1 MSVFLLQLRSLLDGA
16 EITAAAERSRSFRA
30 IFPLK
35 HQIVSRSAA
44 LADNMLA
51 YSCAQSIGRCIV
63 IVHLVAHFL
72 CLKGIRSTAL
82 NISLTL

>member
-1 MSVFLLQLRSLLDGA
+1 MNVFLLQLRSLLDGA

-44 LADNMLA
+44 L
-51 YSCAQSIGRCIV
+51 CRV
-63 IVHLVAHFL
+63 P
-72 CLKGIRSTAL
+72 GIRGAIGGLPNLLRPPVAPLITG
-82 NISLTL
+82 TLI

>member
-1 MSVFLLQLRSLLDGA
+1 MNVFLLQLRSLLDGA

-44 LADNMLA
+44 LAYYGHRPTVGA
-51 YSCAQSIGRCIV
+51 SIWLLPRMSSHVNLKIT
-63 IVHLVAHFL
+63 FL
-72 CLKGIRSTAL
+72 
-82 NISLTL
+82 